1 MTCSNSMPPEE
12 SRKIKSSSLW
22 DESEDSPSPPLIAQ
36 PAPPERR
43 KSYRQRYPDSL
54 PTDVLEW
61 LQFNKPQCY
70 EELMDLRRALYA
82 RRTTGKYR
90 IRLGGL
96 TSLGEQKIRLTG
108 PATAVLILSDKARHF
123 LLRTLCRLRKSERWP
138 PIRY

>member
-1 MTCSNSMPPEE
+1 MTCSNSMPPEQ
-12 SRKIKSSSLW
+12 SRTTKSRSLW
-22 DESEDSPSPPLIAQ
+22 DEPESSPSPPQTAQ
-36 PAPPERR
+36 PAKPERR
-43 KSYRQRYPDSL
+43 KSYRQRYSESL

-61 LQFNKPQCY
+61 LQLNKPQSY

-82 RRTTGKYR
+82 RRTTGMYR

-96 TSLGEQKIRLTG
+96 TSLGEQKMLLTG
-108 PATAVLILSDKARHF
+108 PASAVLILSDKARHF